1 MKVSFQCCK
10 IGKKTSLFRSHLLFV
25 QLLKASSDQFGVGI
39 LVIYSICL
47 RRQSII
53 WRNVGRGRNVAD
65 ITFCQKKK
73 SFITV
78 MFLVFIENLRN
89 VVLPLARKRI
99 MASVPSLQILT
110 GGYCSPGSV
119 STISLSRLWQFPKD
133 LGSFFNL
140 TFLLR
145 SSVLSLFSL
154 DMELGSSLSAFSRR
168 SRLCSLNKSP
178 MESGSFFSLL
188 WCT

>member
-1 MKVSFQCCK
+1 MSKTVSPLSVSPSVYPIVEGFLGLIWHRDPRDLIHLREKAVHHLEERRPRAQCSWYH
-10 IGKKTSLFRSHLLFV
+10 ILSEKKRFLNVFS
-25 QLLKASSDQFGVGI
+25 
-39 LVIYSICL
+39 IY
-47 RRQSII
+47 RKP
-53 WRNVGRGRNVAD
+53 NVA
-65 ITFCQKKK
+65 Q
-73 SFITV
+73 
-78 MFLVFIENLRN
+78 
-89 VVLPLARKRI
+89 PLARKRI

-154 DMELGSSLSAFSRR
+154 DIELGSSLSAFSRR